1 MAKQKR
7 KLSAVEKAAKK
18 KRRQEFM
25 TAFMNGKM
33 KRVRRPAM
41 IEGMDA
47 DEFIRRNAD
56 PIWLHENQMWEL
68 MDEENFVTD
77 TGTDHEHP
85 LF

>member
-25 TAFMNGKM
+25 TVFMNGKM
-33 KRVRRPAM
+33 KRVHRPAM
-41 IEGMDA
+41 MEGMDA
-47 DEFIRRNAD
+47 DVFIRRNAD
-56 PIWLHENQMWEL
+56 PIWLHENQMWEI
-68 MDEENFVTD
+68 MDDEECMIDQVVD
-77 TGTDHEHP
+77 YEHP

>member
-1 MAKQKR
+1 MAKQKL
-7 KLSAVEKAAKK
+7 KLTAAEKAAKK

-25 TAFMNGKM
+25 TVFMNGKM
-33 KRVRRPAM
+33 KCVRCPAM

-47 DEFIRRNAD
+47 DEFISANPD
-56 PIWLHENQMWEL
+56 PVFLHENQMWEL
-68 MDEENFVTD
+68 MGEENFMTD